1 MCGLRPDSN
10 PSRRDRR
17 PRCGGEGLRE
27 IVRHFKDHPAVIG
40 YQIDNETAPTGIST
54 QYTNAAFLERLGISA
69 AGFIGWPLS
78 RRPLRIPWD
87 QLDLSDPE
95 RPRACCSLE
104 ELKKMSR

>member
-1 MCGLRPDSN
+1 MMRNVHVEELIG
-10 PSRRDRR
+10 RRVRDAN
-17 PRCGGEGLRE
+17 GEPIGHIEE
-27 IVRHFKDHPAVIG
+27 IQADWRGKKCLVEEFHLGP
-40 YQIDNETAPTGIST
+40 
-54 QYTNAAFLERLGISA
+54 AAFLERLGISA

-95 RPRACCSLE
+95 RPRARRTFE